1 VARLLTARARVWL
14 LAALALALLL
24 HALAL
29 ALLQYALQ
37 PPSLLRPMAEPLYTR
52 AITPQAPAPVAAP
65 APAAAAVGAAAHH
78 RPSARVRPARPAVKK
93 RTPPASAPPA
103 AVAAAAAAASAAP
116 PITPPQAAAPEP
128 PASIALAEPPAPPP
142 LEPASQ
148 PAPALAAAS
157 APASEPASEPASAAE
172 PALAAASQPAS
183 AASAPEPQFLA
194 GWPRDTRLT
203 YTLGGN
209 YRGELHGS
217 AHVLWQ
223 REGARYQAIVE
234 MSAGLLA
241 SLTLSSQG
249 QITPAGLRP
258 QVYEEATRKRRRGVR
273 LDEQDVL
280 LKNGQRVPRPE
291 SVQDTASQFVELAH
305 RFASGQTPLAAGGQ
319 IRVTLARPG
328 GIEDWI
334 YDVQAQETL
343 YLPRLGPVAAWHLKP
358 RRLNTPGAPGNP
370 GNGLSAEL
378 WFAPSLQYLPVR
390 IRIAQDEDTYMD
402 LLTETIE
409 QQ

>member
-1 VARLLTARARVWL
+1 MARLLTVRPWL

-29 ALLQYALQ
+29 ALLQFALQ

-52 AITPQAPAPVAAP
+52 TITPQTPAPVAAP
-65 APAAAAVGAAAHH
+65 AAVAAATTGTTNRPAALI
-78 RPSARVRPARPAVKK
+78 RPARPAAKK
-93 RTPPASAPPA
+93 RAPPASAPT
-103 AVAAAAAAASAAP
+103 AAASAAQQ
-116 PITPPQAAAPEP
+116 TAAPD
-128 PASIALAEPPAPPP
+128 LPAPPP
-142 LEPASQ
+142 AEPASAA
-148 PAPALAAAS
+148 APALAMAS
-157 APASEPASEPASAAE
+157 AVAPASEPALASASAPASAA
-172 PALAAASQPAS
+172 PAQA
-183 AASAPEPQFLA
+183 AASAPEPDFLA
-194 GWPRDTRLT
+194 GWPRDTRLS

-223 REGARYQAIVE
+223 REGARYQAVVE

-249 QITPAGLRP
+249 QITAAGLRP
-258 QVYEEATRKRRRGVR
+258 RVYEEATRKRRRGVR

-280 LKNGQRVPRPE
+280 LKTGERVPRPE
-291 SVQDTASQFVELAH
+291 AVQDTASQFVELAH

-334 YDVQAQETL
+334 YDVQGEETL
-343 YLPRLGPVAAWHLKP
+343 YLPRLGPVPAWHLKP
-358 RRLNTPGAPGNP
+358 RRPNTPDGQGNA
-370 GNGLSAEL
+370 LSAEF

-390 IRIAQDEDTYMD
+390 IRISQDADTYMD
-402 LLTETIE
+402 LLVLTIE